1 MQGTGWWT
9 KRLAMAVLVAGLGL
23 ASCSS
28 GDGSDGAGRSG
39 GSTTTSTV
47 ADDGKA
53 EDVPAVKEHPT
64 FTEGDCWW
72 PRPENAPT
80 DLTITCGTVEV
91 PSDRSD
97 PDTPMLHLA
106 AVRLHRASA
115 DASAPPLVY
124 LHGGPGG
131 SALVGGLGGLPALDV
146 LADHDL
152 IAYDQRGTGLSTPS
166 LNCPEKEEAILDAL
180 GAAGRWD
187 DEYAANRKA
196 VQACYERLSTTEG
209 VQLDDY
215 DTPASVED
223 LESIRI
229 AMGVDTWDVWG
240 VSYGTRLGLA
250 YARTH
255 PEPIRSLLIDSVYA
269 PNVGGVERAR
279 SLPGGAVDR
288 LAAACAEQP
297 ACASADGDV
306 SAELSKAEAAFDAD
320 PAELSGTFDLDGT
333 PTTRDFVLTGPD
345 VRAGMF
351 AALYDSDLIPALPG
365 IIHGLANGD
374 RSILPTFISTGV
386 PRLTD
391 LTEGAFYS
399 VECADNGPLLDP
411 DAQAEALADPGE
423 DGLIALGTAEAFC
436 DVWPVEAVDPSFNE
450 PVTADVPTL
459 VIGGTLDPITPYP
472 ESKAQA
478 ERMPDATFMT
488 VPGGGHGPGGDNDCT
503 RSART
508 AFWQDP
514 SLPDGLPAC
523 VAALTMPTFGT

>member
-180 GAAGRWD
+180 VEGYGRQRPPERAAVHYQIARIAKARGELGDALAQLELASTIDMAHTGIFRLLGQLAREAGQLDRAERAFRALLMLVRRQTGAA
-187 DEYAANRKA
+187 A
-196 VQACYERLSTTEG
+196 QAPDAIGPSEVLFELHDIAERLGQAQRARETLESAFET
-209 VQLDDY
+209 
-215 DTPASVED
+215 ASRSD
-223 LESIRI
+223 LEARRFERALRAAGQADLLLRVID
-229 AMGVDTWDVWG
+229 M
-240 VSYGTRLGLA
+240 RLTSETAPERVTELKADRARALAQVGLA
-250 YARTH
+250 TGVLHHR
-255 PEPIRSLLIDSVYA
+255 EPV
-269 PNVGGVERAR
+269 
-279 SLPGGAVDR
+279 VD
-288 LAAACAEQP
+288 E
-297 ACASADGDV
+297 
-306 SAELSKAEAAFDAD
+306 SAEDRQVSQLESLMVAQNCHE
-320 PAELSGTFDLDGT
+320 
-333 PTTRDFVLTGPD
+333 
-345 VRAGMF
+345 
-351 AALYDSDLIPALPG
+351 IP
-365 IIHGLANGD
+365 
-374 RSILPTFISTGV
+374 V
-386 PRLTD
+386 
-391 LTEGAFYS
+391 
-399 VECADNGPLLDP
+399 
-411 DAQAEALADPGE
+411 
-423 DGLIALGTAEAFC
+423 
-436 DVWPVEAVDPSFNE
+436 
-450 PVTADVPTL
+450 
-459 VIGGTLDPITPYP
+459 
-472 ESKAQA
+472 
-478 ERMPDATFMT
+478 
-488 VPGGGHGPGGDNDCT
+488 
-503 RSART
+503 
-508 AFWQDP
+508 
-514 SLPDGLPAC
+514 
-523 VAALTMPTFGT
+523 